1 MPRVMVFVVCHF
13 RGVTEG
19 LIKKV
24 TFKQTSEGDAGE
36 KQEKNWEKSI
46 RSTGNSK
53 CKGPEAGTRL
63 VSSRNSKGASV
74 AGEK

>member
-36 KQEKNWEKSI
+36 KQ
-46 RSTGNSK
+46 
-53 CKGPEAGTRL
+53 
-63 VSSRNSKGASV
+63 
-74 AGEK
+74 GE